1 MASIQIKT
9 CLKFNEQQNTNQ
21 NHGRYCFPAIRMSRM
36 RGPSLVVGVDE
47 LAPSTGGN
55 MK

>member
-1 MASIQIKT
+1 MASIQMKT

-36 RGPSLVVGVDE
+36 RGPSLVEGVHPLLVE
-47 LAPSTGGN
+47 T
-55 MK
+55 